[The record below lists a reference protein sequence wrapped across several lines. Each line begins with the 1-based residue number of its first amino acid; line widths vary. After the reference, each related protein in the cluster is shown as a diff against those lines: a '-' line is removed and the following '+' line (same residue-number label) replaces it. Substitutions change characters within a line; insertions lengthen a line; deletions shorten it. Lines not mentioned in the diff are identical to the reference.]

1 MTTDAKCSF
10 EEVFVKRGACFEDPG
25 LSSAVATLPSLGPS
39 GRLSVSIVLKS
50 ADGYGVMASF
60 PSCIF
65 EGLHRKIHAFD
76 SVAATAL
83 PAADAKRRSI
93 NLAFP

>member
-1 MTTDAKCSF
+1 M
-10 EEVFVKRGACFEDPG
+10 
-25 LSSAVATLPSLGPS
+25 
-39 GRLSVSIVLKS
+39 SIVLKS
-50 ADGYGVMASF
+50 ADGNGVMASF

-76 SVAATAL
+76 PVAATAP
-83 PAADAKRRSI
+83 PAADARRSL